1 MRPRCIE
8 DASEMRPRRGLPLR
22 SCTSFASVYFEKMLK
37 GASNP
42 SLWLRNVQVQCCCCE
57 LFYWSSQPFPRSL
70 LSQPDSLLLSQ
81 LASYSSL
88 IAAAALFVEHGP
100 PSTWF
105 SGFDSRLTWVSIVWQ
120 AR

>member
-1 MRPRCIE
+1 
-8 DASEMRPRRGLPLR
+8 MRPRRGIPLR

-70 LSQPDSLLLSQ
+70 LSRPDSLLLSQPDSLLLSQ

-105 SGFDSRLTWVSIVWQ
+105 SGFDSRLTWISIVWQ